1 MKEVKTLSFKELGE
15 RMEVAVM
22 IATFISKDKSYN
34 AIKDLRDK
42 VYSDLVEIAFKRV
55 GDKSAI

>member
-1 MKEVKTLSFKELGE
+1 MKNKEVKTLTFKELGE
-15 RMEVAVM
+15 RMQVAVE

-42 VYSDLVEIAFKRV
+42 IYSDLVEIAFSRK
-55 GDKSAI
+55 KA